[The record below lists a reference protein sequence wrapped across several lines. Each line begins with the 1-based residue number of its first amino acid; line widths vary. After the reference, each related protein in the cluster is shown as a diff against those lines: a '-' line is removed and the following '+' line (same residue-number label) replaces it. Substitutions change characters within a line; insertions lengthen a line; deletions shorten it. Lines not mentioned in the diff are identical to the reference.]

1 MGDLKVLLPDG
12 AIISTCLP
20 PMEIYRFQCSNRGDV
35 SISPWSAGELEGR
48 AESDTHE
55 SRRLRLHDIGDWYCL
70 TRVVV
75 AVTGRQH
82 QS

>member
-12 AIISTCLP
+12 AIVSTCLP

-48 AESDTHE
+48 AESE
-55 SRRLRLHDIGDWYCL
+55 SRRLRLYDIGDWYCL

-75 AVTGRQH
+75 AVADRQH